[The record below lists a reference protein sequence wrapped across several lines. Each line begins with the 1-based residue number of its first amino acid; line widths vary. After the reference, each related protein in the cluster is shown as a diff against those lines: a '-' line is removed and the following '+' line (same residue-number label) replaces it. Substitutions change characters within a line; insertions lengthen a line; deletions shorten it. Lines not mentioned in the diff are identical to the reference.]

1 MSKITAQ
8 QEVFAQRYLVHFN
21 AKLAAEEAGY
31 SKRRAKVT
39 GCELL
44 KKDHVQSYM
53 AGLAAQLQQDNK
65 IDAEYVLQGAKE
77 MFERCMQREQ
87 VYEMSNGEKV
97 PTGEWKFD
105 SAGAGKALTILGNH
119 VDISAFKA
127 KDDDGVPVDQNWKLE
142 IVHTTVDA
150 KDHPSCKT

>member
-1 MSKITAQ
+1 MSKITPQ
-8 QEVFAQRYLVHFN
+8 QERFAQRYLVHFN

-31 SKRRAKVT
+31 SKTRARIT

-53 AGLAAQLQQDNK
+53 AGLSAQLQQENK
-65 IDAEYVLQGAKE
+65 VDAGYVLAGAKE

-87 VYEMSNGEKV
+87 VYEMQGGERV

-119 VDISAFKA
+119 IDVSAFKA
-127 KDDDGVPVDQNWKLE
+127 KDDDGNPIDQNWKLE
-142 IVHTTVDA
+142 IVHTVKDA
-150 KDHPSCKT
+150 KDHPSRQT